1 VNGSVYRD
9 LLKESFKEDI
19 EKFMKMPL
27 RVGLKAH
34 MKNDCRLGE

>member
-1 VNGSVYRD
+1 MNGSVYKD

-34 MKNDCRLGE
+34 TKVDVRLGE